1 MRLTEMRIRNYRTVG
16 AEQTLKV
23 PSGTTL
29 VGPNNSGKTNLLRAM
44 QMFFTGYDNTL
55 GYDRSTDLT
64 FGAGSQKT
72 SLVGT
77 FEFDDHPRDQD
88 VKDLLNDLHS
98 LVGTKREGDR
108 FSINLYFT
116 EVSTPVYRVFGN
128 AKVLNESDRPAFS
141 RKQKSLVEIVMSTY
155 RVHYVPSAKSIDG
168 LYEDLLQPF
177 LTEAAFRAIS
187 PHLDGVKSAL
197 SAVSDSLNQ
206 QLAAVGLGGISSEFN
221 LEPEASAK
229 LLSGFELILF
239 DPSKTPLSEKGQGI
253 QSTALFASFNW
264 IAEQEKA
271 AGTIPLWL
279 IEEPE
284 SYLHPELS
292 KACKGLLDQL
302 ATTSPVVLTTHALGF
317 VPTSVGS
324 VQGVDVDA
332 GGHTIVT
339 SFATHTEATQ
349 RIRAS
354 LGVQF
359 SDYYN
364 LGAANVF
371 VEGRTDLELIR
382 WACTQLTESF
392 PIVESSLVEE
402 FGGVK
407 QLEGFLRAV
416 LAPIRA
422 ERAVVAVFDGDE
434 PGQRTRQ
441 ALQQY
446 FSNKQQSFAPN
457 RDFVSVRSGF
467 AIEALF
473 PDTWIIEAQ
482 DEHPGW
488 FQTYSLD
495 TAGALEPFQIKDRN
509 KDTLINHLKRRAE
522 AELDSAWTA
531 RWVGFLSAIEEALGT
546 QLDALAIAR
555 PIDRGTDQAQTVVL
569 A

>member
-1 MRLTEMRIRNYRTVG
+1 MRLTEMRIRNYRTVSS
-16 AEQTLKV
+16 EQSLKL

-29 VGPNNSGKTNLLRAM
+29 VGPNNSGKTNLLRAL
-44 QMFFTGYDNTL
+44 QMFFTGYDNNMR
-55 GYDRSTDLT
+55 YDRSTDLT

-72 SLVGT
+72 SLVAT
-77 FEFDDHPRDQD
+77 FEFDGHERDSEVQS
-88 VKDLLNDLHS
+88 LLDDLHGM
-98 LVGTKREGDR
+98 VGTIRDSGR
-108 FSINLYFT
+108 FNINLYFT

-141 RKQKSLVEIVMSTY
+141 RKQKALIEMVMSTF

-177 LTEAAFRAIS
+177 LTEAAFTAIS

-197 SAVSDSLNQ
+197 AAVSDSLND
-206 QLAAVGLGGISSEFN
+206 QLAAVGMGGIRSEFN

-229 LLSGFELILF
+229 LLSGFELILS

-271 AGTIPLWL
+271 AGSIPLWL

-302 ATTSPVVLTTHALGF
+302 SQTASVVLTTHALGF
-317 VPTSVGS
+317 VPIDVES
-324 VQGVDVDA
+324 VQGVDVDTD
-332 GGHTIVT
+332 GHTVVT
-339 SFATHTEATQ
+339 SFRTHTEATH
-349 RIRAS
+349 RIRSS

-364 LGAANVF
+364 LASANIF
-371 VEGRTDLELIR
+371 VEGRSDLELIK
-382 WACTQLTESF
+382 WATQWVDERYPAIQESLT
-392 PIVESSLVEE
+392 EE

-416 LAPIRA
+416 LAPIRS

-434 PGQRTRQ
+434 AGQRTRQ

-446 FSNKQQSFAPN
+446 FSNKQIGFEPN

-467 AIEALF
+467 AIEGLF
-473 PDTWIIEAQ
+473 PDDWIIEAHS
-482 DEHPGW
+482 EHAGW
-488 FQTYSLD
+488 FETFSLD
-495 TAGALEPFQIKDRN
+495 TSGALEPFSVKDRA
-509 KDTLINHLKRRAE
+509 KQQLIGYLTRRAE
-522 AELDSAWTA
+522 IEPDFDWAA
-531 RWVGFLSAIEEALGT
+531 RWKPFLNAIETALLGQLVALGLPVPET
-546 QLDALAIAR
+546 PSI
-555 PIDRGTDQAQTVVL
+555 
-569 A
+569 